1 MYLWNFGV
9 FVLVLFCSRCS
20 SSPSVV
26 ANTDDFGGVAPNVV
40 DGCEGVAP
48 TSDGR
53 GGIVSDV
60 QVCRQRL
67 SSAFELIGFFLF
79 SNPNPNPNLT
89 PNNATLANMDT

>member
-26 ANTDDFGGVAPNVV
+26 ANTDDFGGVALNVV

-53 GGIVSDV
+53 GGIASDV

-67 SSAFELIGFFLF
+67 SSVPLP
-79 SNPNPNPNLT
+79 NPNPNPT
-89 PNNATLANMDT
+89 PNNATLANTDT